1 MKKIAAVGAI
11 AAFLLAVS
19 GSLSLSA
26 TTREAVIHKCNA
38 QTLKWVPKGGVNYEH
53 RRAVVWKGCM
63 TSHGQRP

>member
-1 MKKIAAVGAI
+1 MKKYVALGSIIAV
-11 AAFLLAVS
+11 LLAVPAS
-19 GSLSLSA
+19 PSLSA
-26 TTREAVIHKCNA
+26 ANREAVIHKCNA

>member
-1 MKKIAAVGAI
+1 MKRFAAPGSIMAV
-11 AAFLLAVS
+11 LLAVS
-19 GSLSLSA
+19 ASPSLSA

-38 QTLKWVPKGGVNYEH
+38 QTLKWVPKGGMNYEH

>member
-1 MKKIAAVGAI
+1 MKKVVALGSIVAVLIAVPA
-11 AAFLLAVS
+11 S
-19 GSLSLSA
+19 SSLSA
-26 TTREAVIHKCNA
+26 ATREAVIYKCNA